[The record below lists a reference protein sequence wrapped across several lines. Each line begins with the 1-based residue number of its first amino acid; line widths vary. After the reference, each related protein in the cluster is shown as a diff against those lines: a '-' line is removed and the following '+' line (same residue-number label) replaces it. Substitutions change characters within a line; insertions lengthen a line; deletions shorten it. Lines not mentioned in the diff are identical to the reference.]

1 MASKDS
7 DVRCVKCQSLKPTT
21 PLTGQ
26 DRCAR
31 CVAINELKPWI
42 STCNINPCYDGDLS
56 ESNETIEMMD
66 INSCREDTHTPKNP
80 TKGEIQYC
88 PVEKCKDNTK
98 DSSKGEINYCK
109 VQKCKD
115 IHRVENQSSIDEE
128 GKQCWICRDGESLPE
143 ARYCN
148 CYGDLQYCHEECL
161 KTWISMS
168 GEKKCKFCQTP
179 YKVNRQLSLKR
190 GLPGY
195 WDRDDRFVFIAGFIG
210 MGAILVGWIVSFF
223 YLLVVLC
230 VKSFTHQDVMIVV
243 CGLVTIQV
251 VGSMFFLFMYFQ
263 IGNLLR
269 QYVNYMTEINIDPLR
284 T

>member
-1 MASKDS
+1 
-7 DVRCVKCQSLKPTT
+7 
-21 PLTGQ
+21 
-26 DRCAR
+26 
-31 CVAINELKPWI
+31 
-42 STCNINPCYDGDLS
+42 
-56 ESNETIEMMD
+56 
-66 INSCREDTHTPKNP
+66 
-80 TKGEIQYC
+80 
-88 PVEKCKDNTK
+88 
-98 DSSKGEINYCK
+98 
-109 VQKCKD
+109 
-115 IHRVENQSSIDEE
+115 
-128 GKQCWICRDGESLPE
+128 
-143 ARYCN
+143 
-148 CYGDLQYCHEECL
+148 
-161 KTWISMS
+161 MS

-210 MGAILVGWIVSFF
+210 IGAILVGWIVSFF